1 MATAATEHYRVT
13 AADFLAIIWDD
24 SDMKAELD
32 NGVIRMMGG
41 GTAAHSRV
49 QGNIF
54 AALLTKLRGSGC
66 SPHGS
71 DMAVNTN
78 RHSVR
83 YPDVSVYCGRD
94 GAENDSLQAFDDP
107 KLIVEILSPSTRRK
121 DVEVKLPEYRAL
133 PSLAHIMY
141 IDPEA
146 ETIRLLTRTSASAW
160 NDAELKKGVDVVF
173 TALGVALTWGEIFGR
188 R

>member
-66 SPHGS
+66 SPYTS
-71 DMAVNTN
+71 DMAVRT
-78 RHSVR
+78 HDLGVR
-83 YPDVSVYCGRD
+83 YPDVSVFCGKD
-94 GAENDSLQAFDDP
+94 GRENDRALAFDDP
-107 KLIVEILSPSTRRK
+107 KLIVEILSPTTRKK
-121 DVEVKLPEYRAL
+121 DVQVKLPEYRAL

-141 IDPEA
+141 VDPDA
-146 ETIRLLTRTSASAW
+146 ETVRLLTRTSASAW
-160 NDAELKKGVDVVF
+160 NDAELQRGEDVALP
-173 TALGVALTWGEIFGR
+173 ALGVTLTWDEIFGR